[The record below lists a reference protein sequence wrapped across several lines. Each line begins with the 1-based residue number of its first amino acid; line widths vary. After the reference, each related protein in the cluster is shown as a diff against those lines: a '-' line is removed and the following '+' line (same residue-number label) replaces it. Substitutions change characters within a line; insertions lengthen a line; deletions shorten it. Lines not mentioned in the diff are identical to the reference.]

1 MFYLLLL
8 NLTNQLNEFILLKH
22 SRTRKESMT
31 VDEFKEGL
39 TTLGWKQTDFAL
51 SIGLSKVSVSNW
63 MTGVNPLPLWAINYL
78 KLLLKLHE
86 LAGDVLEPPTKQA
99 KRLKQEE

>member
-1 MFYLLLL
+1 MRLSFAYL
-8 NLTNQLNEFILLKH
+8 
-22 SRTRKESMT
+22 SRAHKDIMT
-31 VDEFKEGL
+31 IDEFKNGL

-63 MTGVNPLPLWAINYL
+63 MTGVNPLPQWAINYMA
-78 KLLLKLHE
+78 LLLKLHA

-99 KRLKQEE
+99 KRLKQEVKRD